1 MVVLGHLGIGSRLLL
16 GLRRRLPPWPLYFG
30 CLLPDLIDKPLYYGL
45 IALHRLPP
53 LISGSRTFGHTGLF
67 LVALLALAAIARRPA
82 MWAVFAGTATHFA
95 LDIFGELVT
104 GADPESAIWLAIFF
118 PAYGRFPVAHFNSI
132 LEHLRLA
139 RQSAVVVGGELIGGL
154 VLLHGRWPRATRL
167 LALGVAL
174 AAAWW
179 LTRPR

>member
-1 MVVLGHLGIGSRLLL
+1 LFVFGHLGIGSRMLF

-67 LVALLALAAIARRPA
+67 LLALFAAAAIVRRPT

-95 LDIFGELVT
+95 LDIAGELVT
-104 GADPESAIWLAIFF
+104 GADPESAIWLAIFY
-118 PAYGRFPVAHFNSI
+118 PALGHFPVAHFNSI
-132 LEHLRLA
+132 LEHLRLSA
-139 RQSAVVVGGELIGGL
+139 QSAVVVGGEAVGAAILID
-154 VLLHGRWPRATRL
+154 
-167 LALGVAL
+167 AL
-174 AAAWW
+174 W
-179 LTRPR
+179 RRRQSS